1 MKRKLTILLIA
12 LALFLA
18 GGDTCESRAR
28 KDCETITGIA
38 AVCDEHVRRT
48 CDAEVQP

>member
-1 MKRKLTILLIA
+1 MKRLLAIMAILILLT
-12 LALFLA
+12 
-18 GGDTCESRAR
+18 GCDTCESRAR